1 MTTLATMVTTSEIDA
16 SPLDSSRSVVLIAR
30 LARTIKSRLECALLP
45 LGLRLRHL
53 VALSYLRDHGPTP
66 QGALGEGLRI
76 DASNLVGLLNELDDQ
91 GLVVRRRDPAD
102 RRRHIVDLSPR
113 GQKLLDDDVQRSL
126 AEVDDGLF
134 GSLAPD
140 DREALHRILAQL
152 AGEQAA
158 LCLGEE
164 EEPCAP

>member
-1 MTTLATMVTTSEIDA
+1 MVTSTKPRTAAD
-16 SPLDSSRSVVLIAR
+16 PGTHSVVLIAR
-30 LARTIKSRLECALLP
+30 LARSVKHRMEEALAP
-45 LGLRLRHL
+45 LGLRMRHL
-53 VALSYLRDHGPTP
+53 VALSYLRDHGATP
-66 QGALGEGLRI
+66 QGALGDGLRI

-164 EEPCAP
+164 EEPC